1 MSRLYSPSW
10 LSPTRRA
17 VIITDRHVGLHN
29 VTTGHMFSVFIFP
42 TSKDEIARP
51 LYSHTTFPRSNSWN
65 ESKMSLTISAVVTWK
80 YYDNYDNQFL
90 LVLIDPIAK
99 YY

>member
-1 MSRLYSPSW
+1 MSWLYSPSW

-17 VIITDRHVGLHN
+17 VIITDRHVVVGLHN
-29 VTTGHMFSVFIFP
+29 VTVEHTVSVFIFP

-51 LYSHTTFPRSNSWN
+51 LYSHTFPRSNSWN

-80 YYDNYDNQFL
+80 YYDNQFL